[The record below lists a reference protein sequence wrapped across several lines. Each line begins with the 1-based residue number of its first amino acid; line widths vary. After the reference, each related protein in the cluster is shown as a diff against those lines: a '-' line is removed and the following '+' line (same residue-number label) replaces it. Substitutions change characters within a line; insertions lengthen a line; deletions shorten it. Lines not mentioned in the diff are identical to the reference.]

1 MTTEQERLVSL
12 IKFTQQTLLMNKKP
26 TTSITQHQEFVRT
39 EEQLTGL
46 PGISFNLNMG
56 TENET
61 WLHIERLRENATPQP
76 KDKLLNSWINFPNKF
91 TEEPT
96 LKDKVLTSI
105 LVDAGISPPL
115 DTNKANISG
124 IQPSTNQIEVN
135 KENSNKAIDTDKSFT
150 YLKDFSEKE
159 NLHIELKDYIE
170 TVWEPWLKQE
180 KLIRRSIKLYSD
192 LFLLSKELQ
201 GNLADAR
208 LELIWGVGIALW
220 DKPDATNIRYPILT
234 HQVEISLDKDT
245 MALSVKPSPSTIKLE
260 TEPFDSNENPR
271 LVELINTY
279 KDFFNSD
286 DLVFNPFSPSTYSPV
301 LNAAASLLDPT
312 GSYKSSQSEERLCAD
327 RRLPKATNNL
337 VVTDTWVLMARPRGN
352 NFVLQDL
359 ENFIVRLKD
368 DDAQILPSALS
379 AILREPSTENQ
390 DIELPSYRG
399 ISAIIGG
406 DSQNKPKDLYFPKPY
421 NDEQVRII
429 QMLESYDGLVV
440 QGPPGTGK
448 THTIAN
454 VICHYLAL
462 GKRVLVTSM
471 KDPALSVLKEKLP
484 ESIQPLAVSLL
495 SSDNESIKQFE
506 SSIRKISSEVSS
518 IDRKQYQVAIKQLD
532 NSIDATHALLAQT
545 DADISHWGRVNLES
559 INIDGEV
566 INPLDAA
573 RLVAS
578 KQNDISWFPDK
589 LGLNQSFK
597 PQFSNADIV
606 QLRNARLSIKDDLS
620 YLNKTLPSVSELP
633 TTSEITKLH
642 QNLLSIDEFG
652 QAEMNGTLP
661 TLIDDSDSTVETIKQ
676 TLLQITTLRQQLNEI
691 IDSNTD
697 WSESFKQ
704 DLYSQ
709 NKIEIIEYFHT
720 LKSEINN
727 ALASRTVFITKP
739 ITLSSQFD
747 DNTELVEA
755 IKNLSEGR
763 KPFGLSGIFGKS
775 AEKKL
780 LDGVLISGVPPATID
795 DWQYILTFIEYRKL
809 SKSLITRW
817 NALSVE
823 VSLPSIEANA
833 DNLPTLQSV
842 IKLADIIQA
851 SLSLELKIKKTLQ
864 TLFSSWDTSI
874 TRVYSPETLN
884 EIERVLEQHLIRH
897 SLSSTTNTKKDIQN
911 FLSQYVN
918 PITEKINNFINDDFG
933 NKQRL
938 VDDIENIW
946 LILIDELKHLH
957 SLSHDFETVRQVTK
971 LIANSGAINWAKM
984 LQEKAVSDTQDKLL
998 PDNWK
1003 EVWHLNRLVSFV
1015 NSIDSRQELVN
1026 LAEKRGQLESD
1037 LSRLYQDVITKRTW
1051 LHLAENATPNV
1062 RAALEKY
1069 RAAIVR
1075 IGKGTG
1081 KRAPRYR
1088 KEAQE
1093 ASEQAS
1099 LAIPCWIMPHYRISE
1114 SLPAN
1119 FGSFDLVIIDEASQ
1133 SDLTALPALMRAK
1146 KVLVVGDDK
1155 QVSPDRVGLD
1165 EDKIKDLMNQYLANQ
1180 VSLYRSQ
1187 LSPERSIYDLF
1198 KVVFAGSAIMLKEHF
1213 RCAPP
1218 IIEFSKREF
1227 YDHELKPLRKPKLS
1241 ERLDPPL
1248 IDIYV
1253 TDGYRKNEGINLP
1266 EAKFIVDEIKKIVND
1281 SAYKGRTIGIISL
1294 LGNKQAREIMEM
1306 LSREL
1311 GEKIIQDFDIAC
1323 GDARTFQ
1330 GKERDI
1336 IFLSLIVDRDNAHA
1350 QTTVSFAQRMNVATS
1365 RARDRMYLVR
1375 SIQLDELSPAD
1386 IYRIK
1391 LLQHFQQPFMYD
1403 EETVKD
1409 LRDRLE
1415 SPFEEEIFDI
1425 LLERGY
1431 KVVPQVKVGQY
1442 RIDMVVEGE
1451 NDNSLA
1457 IECDGDRY
1465 HGPEKWESDIRRQR
1479 ILERAG
1485 WTFWRCFAS
1494 TFVLHREAVVEEL
1507 LNKLTELNIY
1517 PFSSAQVTSHLYT
1530 ETRRV
1535 QAFDERVEDIEL
1547 E

>member
-1 MTTEQERLVSL
+1 M
-12 IKFTQQTLLMNKKP
+12 
-26 TTSITQHQEFVRT
+26 
-39 EEQLTGL
+39 
-46 PGISFNLNMG
+46 
-56 TENET
+56 
-61 WLHIERLRENATPQP
+61 
-76 KDKLLNSWINFPNKF
+76 
-91 TEEPT
+91 
-96 LKDKVLTSI
+96 LTST
-105 LVDAGISPPL
+105 LVDAGIKIPL
-115 DTNKANISG
+115 ETDKVNTSDVQPNID
-124 IQPSTNQIEVN
+124 PIEVGE
-135 KENSNKAIDTDKSFT
+135 ENSNEAIETDKNFT
-150 YLKDFSEKE
+150 YLKDFLEKE
-159 NLHIELKDYIE
+159 KLHIELKNYIK
-170 TVWEPWLKQE
+170 TSWEPWLEQE

-208 LELIWGVGIALW
+208 LELVWGVGIALW
-220 DKPDATNIRYPILT
+220 NRPDATKIKYPILT

-245 MALSVKPSPSTIKLE
+245 MALSVKPIPSTVKLE
-260 TEPFDSNENPR
+260 TEPFSSSENPK
-271 LVELINTY
+271 LVELIDTS
-279 KDFFNSD
+279 KGFFDVD
-286 DLVFNPFSPSTYSPV
+286 DLVFNPFSLSTYSPV
-301 LNAAASLLDPT
+301 LNAAASLLDPS
-312 GSYKSSQSEERLCAD
+312 GSYQSSQSEETLYTD
-327 RRLPKATNNL
+327 RKLPKATDSL
-337 VVTDTWVLMARPRGN
+337 VITDTWVLMARPRGN
-352 NFVLQDL
+352 NFLLQDL
-359 ENFIVRLKD
+359 ENFITRIKSD
-368 DDAQILPSALS
+368 DTQVIPSALS
-379 AILREPSTENQ
+379 AILCEPSTENQ
-390 DIELPSYRG
+390 DIDLPPYRG

-406 DSQNKPKDLYFPKPY
+406 DSQSKPKDLYFPKPY

-506 SSIRKISSEVSS
+506 SSIRKISSEVST
-518 IDRKQYQVAIKQLD
+518 IDRKQYQVAIEQLD
-532 NSIDATHALLAQT
+532 NSIDVTHAHLAQIDT
-545 DADISHWGRVNLES
+545 DISHWGRINLES
-559 INIDGEV
+559 INIDSEI

-573 RLVAS
+573 KLVAS

-589 LGLNQSFK
+589 LGLDQSFK

-606 QLRNARLSIKDDLS
+606 QLRDARLSIKDDLS
-620 YLNKTLPSVSELP
+620 YLNEILPSVSELP
-633 TTSEITKLH
+633 TVAQIIKLH
-642 QNLLSIDEFG
+642 QSLLNVDELN
-652 QAEMNGTLP
+652 QAEMDGTLP
-661 TLIDDSDSTVETIKQ
+661 SLINRNDSTIETIKQ
-676 TLLQITTLRQQLNEI
+676 TLVKTKTLRKQLNEI

-697 WSESFKQ
+697 WSDHFKQ
-704 DLYSQ
+704 HLYNQ
-709 NKIEIIEYFHT
+709 NKVEIIEYFHT
-720 LKSEINN
+720 LKFEINN

-795 DWQYILTFIEYRKL
+795 DWQYVLTFIEYRKL
-809 SKSLITRW
+809 SKSLLTRW

-823 VSLPSIEANA
+823 VSLPNIEADA
-833 DNLPTLQSV
+833 DNLPKLQSV
-842 IKLADIIQA
+842 IGLADVLQA
-851 SLSLELKIKKTLQ
+851 SLTLELEIKNTLQ
-864 TLFSSWDTSI
+864 TLFPSWDISI
-874 TRVYSPETLN
+874 THQYSLETLN
-884 EIERVLEQHLIRH
+884 EIDRVLEQHIIKH
-897 SLSSTTNTKKDIQN
+897 ELSSTANTIEDIQN
-911 FLSQYVN
+911 ILAQHID
-918 PITEKINNFINDDFG
+918 PITEKIKNFIDNDLG

-938 VDDIENIW
+938 DDDIKTIW
-946 LILIDELKHLH
+946 VSILDNLKHLH
-957 SLSHDFETVRQVTK
+957 SLSHDFETVRRVTK

-984 LQEKAVSDTQDKLL
+984 LQENTVSDTQDKLL

-1003 EVWHLNRLVSFV
+1003 EVWYLSRLVSFV
-1015 NSIDSRQELVN
+1015 NSIDSRQELVS
-1026 LAEKRGQLESD
+1026 LAEKRGQLESN
-1037 LSRLYQDVITKRTW
+1037 LSRLYQDVIAKRTW
-1051 LHLAENATPNV
+1051 LKLSENATPNV
-1062 RAALEKY
+1062 RASLEAY
-1069 RAAIVR
+1069 RAAIVL
-1075 IGKGTG
+1075 IGGGTG
-1081 KRAPRYR
+1081 RRAPRYR

-1133 SDLTALPALMRAK
+1133 SDLTALPALMRAQ

-1165 EDKIKDLMNQYLANQ
+1165 EDKIKDLMRQYLSNQ
-1180 VSLYRSQ
+1180 VDLYRSQ

-1213 RCAPP
+1213 RCAPS

-1227 YDHELKPLRKPKLS
+1227 YDHELKPLRKPKPS

-1253 TDGYRKNEGINLP
+1253 TDGYRKNESINPP
-1266 EAKFIVDEIKKIVND
+1266 EARFIVDEIKKIVND

-1323 GDARTFQ
+1323 GDARMFQ

-1336 IFLSLIVDRDNAHA
+1336 IFLSLIVDRDNATA
-1350 QTTVSFAQRMNVATS
+1350 QNTVAFAQKINVATS

-1375 SIQLDELSPAD
+1375 SIELDELSSKD
-1386 IYRIK
+1386 IYRTK
-1391 LLQHFQQPFMYD
+1391 LLQHFQQPFMHDD
-1403 EETVKD
+1403 EIVKD
-1409 LRDRLE
+1409 LRNKLE
-1415 SPFEEEIFDI
+1415 SPFEEEVYDI
-1425 LLERGY
+1425 LVERGY
-1431 KVVPQVKVGQY
+1431 KVIPQVEVGQY

-1451 NDNSLA
+1451 NDTSLA

-1465 HGPEKWESDIRRQR
+1465 HGPEKWEGDIRRQR

-1485 WTFWRCFAS
+1485 WTFWRCFAF
-1494 TFVLHREAVVEEL
+1494 TFVLHREAVVDEL
-1507 LNKLTELNIY
+1507 LDKLTELNIH
-1517 PFSSAQVTSHLYT
+1517 PISNAQVPSHLYT

-1535 QAFDERVEDIEL
+1535 QAIDDPVEDIEL
-1547 E
+1547 